1 MKATELM
8 VGDFV
13 TFRDCLEDDAIIK
26 VEIKELHAYDNTILV
41 SIDNDPTFDTIDL
54 DDEVVGI
61 PLTPKIL
68 EKNGFDVSDPEV
80 SIYRFEE
87 DEQVF
92 RFCLRRMYNKE
103 DNRPNGYSFYAFNVL
118 AIIDSV
124 HQLQHALRLC
134 GIEKEIEP

>member
-1 MKATELM
+1 MKANELM

-26 VEIKELHAYDNTILV
+26 VEIRELHAYDNTILV

-68 EKNGFDVSDPEV
+68 EKNGWLST
-80 SIYRFEE
+80 
-87 DEQVF
+87 DEPTVEF
-92 RFCLRRMYNKE
+92 FGVGKWDRKDKRIEY
-103 DNRPNGYSFYAFNVL
+103 
-118 AIIDSV
+118 V
-124 HQLQHALRLC
+124 HELQHALRLC
-134 GIEKEIEP
+134 GIEKEIEL